1 VIEVGGFSLEL
12 GTLLQTTG
20 ITMTR
25 QEPKFGDDLST
36 QGSEPAP
43 APVNQRPAPPPP
55 PPSKSGVPWLLWLFV
70 LVSLAVSFGVALFGL
85 EEAGRYQAALTKAQD
100 QAATLEETIA
110 RLNEAQAEG
119 IGELAQSDAQMRQM
133 VTSVE
138 SRIQD
143 ELSKDLDALRASVK
157 SFEQTAS
164 QLADQFDASQEA
176 NAASINRLQEG
187 LSLVAEQLN
196 QERTRLDTLIETRTA
211 VQTLS
216 EQVRSLREAGNESQ
230 ESAAANA
237 RELENMAQSLF
248 ALQASVSAVED
259 QIQSAGPA
267 VLGVEVLGEQVEQL
281 STQFEQQDE
290 LLQAVDASRQ
300 QLTRRIVELDEQ
312 VKQLRQSESNQ

>member
-1 VIEVGGFSLEL
+1 
-12 GTLLQTTG
+12 
-20 ITMTR
+20 MTR

-55 PPSKSGVPWLLWLFV
+55 PPSKSSVPWLLWLFV

-237 RELENMAQSLF
+237 RELKNLAQSLF

>member
-1 VIEVGGFSLEL
+1 
-12 GTLLQTTG
+12 
-20 ITMTR
+20 MTR

-55 PPSKSGVPWLLWLFV
+55 PPSKSSVPWLLWLFV

-216 EQVRSLREAGNESQ
+216 EQVRSLRDTGNRSQ

-237 RELENMAQSLF
+237 RELENLAQSLF

>member
-1 VIEVGGFSLEL
+1 
-12 GTLLQTTG
+12 
-20 ITMTR
+20 MTR

-43 APVNQRPAPPPP
+43 APENQRPAPPPP
-55 PPSKSGVPWLLWLFV
+55 PPPKSSVPWLLWLFV

-100 QAATLEETIA
+100 QAATLEDTIA

-138 SRIQD
+138 SRLQG
-143 ELSKDLDALRASVK
+143 ELSEDLDALRASVK

-216 EQVRSLREAGNESQ
+216 EQVRSLRDAGNESQ

-237 RELENMAQSLF
+237 RELENLAQSLF

-290 LLQAVDASRQ
+290 LLKAVDASRQ

>member
-1 VIEVGGFSLEL
+1 
-12 GTLLQTTG
+12 
-20 ITMTR
+20 MTR

-43 APVNQRPAPPPP
+43 APENQRPAPPPP
-55 PPSKSGVPWLLWLFV
+55 PPPKSSVPWLLWLFV

-100 QAATLEETIA
+100 QAATLEDTIA

-138 SRIQD
+138 SRIQG
-143 ELSKDLDALRASVK
+143 ELSEDLDALRASVK

-216 EQVRSLREAGNESQ
+216 EQVRSLRDAGNESQ

-237 RELENMAQSLF
+237 RELENLAQSLF

>member
-1 VIEVGGFSLEL
+1 
-12 GTLLQTTG
+12 
-20 ITMTR
+20 MTR

-157 SFEQTAS
+157 SFEQTTS

-237 RELENMAQSLF
+237 RELENLAQSLF

>member
-1 VIEVGGFSLEL
+1 
-12 GTLLQTTG
+12 
-20 ITMTR
+20 MTR

-55 PPSKSGVPWLLWLFV
+55 PPPSKSSVPWLLWLFV

-196 QERTRLDTLIETRTA
+196 QERTRLDTLIETRTV

-237 RELENMAQSLF
+237 RELENLAQSLF

>member
-1 VIEVGGFSLEL
+1 
-12 GTLLQTTG
+12 
-20 ITMTR
+20 MTR

-55 PPSKSGVPWLLWLFV
+55 PPSKSSVPWLLWLFV

-216 EQVRSLREAGNESQ
+216 EQVRSLRDAGNESQ

-237 RELENMAQSLF
+237 RELENLAQSLF

>member
-1 VIEVGGFSLEL
+1 
-12 GTLLQTTG
+12 
-20 ITMTR
+20 MTR

-55 PPSKSGVPWLLWLFV
+55 PPSKSSVPWLLWLFV

-237 RELENMAQSLF
+237 RELENLAQSLF

>member
-1 VIEVGGFSLEL
+1 
-12 GTLLQTTG
+12 
-20 ITMTR
+20 MTR

-216 EQVRSLREAGNESQ
+216 EQVRSLRDAGNESQ
-230 ESAAANA
+230 ESAAENA
-237 RELENMAQSLF
+237 RELENLAQSLF

>member
-1 VIEVGGFSLEL
+1 
-12 GTLLQTTG
+12 
-20 ITMTR
+20 MTR

-55 PPSKSGVPWLLWLFV
+55 SKSSVPWLLWLFV

-230 ESAAANA
+230 ESAAENA
-237 RELENMAQSLF
+237 RELENLAQSLF

>member
-1 VIEVGGFSLEL
+1 
-12 GTLLQTTG
+12 
-20 ITMTR
+20 MTR

-55 PPSKSGVPWLLWLFV
+55 PPSKSSVPWLLWLFV

-216 EQVRSLREAGNESQ
+216 EQVRSLRDTGNRSQ

-237 RELENMAQSLF
+237 RELKNLAQSLF

>member
-1 VIEVGGFSLEL
+1 
-12 GTLLQTTG
+12 
-20 ITMTR
+20 MTR

-55 PPSKSGVPWLLWLFV
+55 PPPSKSSVPWLLWLFV

-196 QERTRLDTLIETRTA
+196 QERTRLDTLTETRTV

-216 EQVRSLREAGNESQ
+216 EQVRSLRDAGNESQ
-230 ESAAANA
+230 ESAAENA
-237 RELENMAQSLF
+237 RELENLAQSLF

>member
-1 VIEVGGFSLEL
+1 
-12 GTLLQTTG
+12 
-20 ITMTR
+20 MTR

-43 APVNQRPAPPPP
+43 APVNQRPAPPPA
-55 PPSKSGVPWLLWLFV
+55 SKSSVPWLLWLFV

-216 EQVRSLREAGNESQ
+216 EQVRSLRDAGNESQ

-237 RELENMAQSLF
+237 RELENLAQSLF

>member
-1 VIEVGGFSLEL
+1 
-12 GTLLQTTG
+12 
-20 ITMTR
+20 MTR

-43 APVNQRPAPPPP
+43 APENQRPAPPPP
-55 PPSKSGVPWLLWLFV
+55 PPPKSSVPWLLWLFV

-100 QAATLEETIA
+100 QAATLEDTIA

-138 SRIQD
+138 SRLQG
-143 ELSKDLDALRASVK
+143 ELSEDLDALRASVK

-216 EQVRSLREAGNESQ
+216 EQVRSLRDVGNESQ

-237 RELENMAQSLF
+237 RELENLARSLF